1 MNTESNDK
9 NKAEFETIM
18 DNAAVKTDDY
28 YDKNNPFVKIIL
40 LLLGLFIIGSVVWMI
55 VTYMGS

>member
-9 NKAEFETIM
+9 NKEEFQTIM
-18 DNAAVKTDDY
+18 DKAAVKTDDY

-40 LLLGLFIIGSVVWMI
+40 ILLALFIIGSVIWMI